1 MLAFFRIS
9 SMSSLQLDMSMDA
22 KNIYQVKNPK
32 QIKSKANWDEQCC
45 CDSVVCFNPNFLLH
59 INK

>member
-1 MLAFFRIS
+1 
-9 SMSSLQLDMSMDA
+9 MSSLQLDMSMDA